1 METVKVIINNKECV
15 AEKGK
20 FLIDIAK
27 DNRIGIPHLC
37 HHESLRGLNSCRLC
51 IVEVTEGS
59 RTRVVTS
66 CTFPAMTD
74 LIVQTN
80 TDHIKKMRKVL
91 MSLLVAE
98 TPDNVKIQKMAK
110 AYGVAD
116 YSRYGMNK
124 GNDCVMCGL
133 CVKAC
138 EEVNC
143 SAIATVNRGVTKKIA
158 TPYETAS
165 KDCVGCGSCSY
176 VCPAECIKIEESGGI
191 RKIWDKEFK
200 LLKCGS
206 CGKYY
211 ITEEQ
216 YNQLSNEHKVPQ
228 ESLVCDCCKNDKYA
242 KQMAKIF
249 IK

>member
-1 METVKVIINNKECV
+1 METVKVVINNKECI

-20 FLIDIAK
+20 FLMDIAK

-51 IVEVTEGS
+51 IVEVTEGE
-59 RTRVVTS
+59 RTRVVTA
-66 CTFPAMTD
+66 CTFPAMKD
-74 LIVQTN
+74 SVVETN
-80 TDHIKKMRKVL
+80 TEKIKKMRKVL
-91 MSLLVAE
+91 MSLLMAE
-98 TPDNVKIQKMAK
+98 TPDNPKVQKMAK

-116 YSRYGMNK
+116 YSRFEK
-124 GNDCVMCGL
+124 HEGNDCVMCGL

-138 EEVNC
+138 EGVDC

-165 KDCVGCGSCSY
+165 KDCVGCGSCAY
-176 VCPAECIKIEESGGI
+176 VCPTECIKLVESGGI

-200 LLKCGS
+200 LLKCS
-206 CGKYY
+206 CCGKYY
-211 ITEEQ
+211 LTEEQ
-216 YNQLSNEHKVPQ
+216 YEQLRKKHDVPL

-249 IK
+249 MP

>member
-1 METVKVIINNKECV
+1 METVKVIINNKECI

-37 HHESLRGLNSCRLC
+37 HNEALRGLNTCRLC
-51 IVEVTEGS
+51 IVEVTEGE

-66 CTFPAMTD
+66 CTFPAMKD
-74 LIVQTN
+74 LIVETN
-80 TDHIKKMRKVL
+80 TDKIKRMRKAL

-98 TPDNVKIQKMAK
+98 TPDNIKTQKMAK
-110 AYGVAD
+110 AYGVTD
-116 YSRYGMNK
+116 FSRYEVHK

-138 EEVNC
+138 EAISC

-165 KDCVGCGSCSY
+165 KDCVGCGSCAY
-176 VCPAECIKIEESGGI
+176 ICPTECIKMEESAGV
-191 RKIWDKEFK
+191 RKIWNKEFQ

-211 ITEEQ
+211 ITQEQ
-216 YNQLSNEHKVPQ
+216 YDKLSNELKVPAENLIC
-228 ESLVCDCCKNDKYA
+228 ESCKNNKYA
-242 KQMAKIF
+242 KEMAKIF
-249 IK
+249 MR